1 MLPISIA
8 LRCRVLEFVCVCF
21 KERRGERCDGGE
33 KMNIIPARD
42 DEMIPHW
49 PRRILCEKMLL
60 LFIFCCRSAVGR
72 FYGELLLQSDTR
84 CCAPAVRRC

>member
-1 MLPISIA
+1 M
-8 LRCRVLEFVCVCF
+8 
-21 KERRGERCDGGE
+21 RCDGGE
-33 KMNIIPARD
+33 KMNILPARD

-72 FYGELLLQSDTR
+72 FYGELLLLLLLLQSDTR
-84 CCAPAVRRC
+84 CCAPGAVGRC